1 MVVVVNKVIAYL
13 SIINIVTF
21 ILYGIDKLLAIKKM
35 YRVHEFSLIFLGM
48 VGGSLGAILGMMLF
62 HHKTRK
68 IKFYITNISFLI
80 IQVIL
85 VIIYVK

>member
-1 MVVVVNKVIAYL
+1 MSKLYIYL
-13 SIINIVTF
+13 YIINIITF
-21 ILYGIDKLLAIKKM
+21 ILYGLDKLFAIKKM
-35 YRVHEFSLIFLGM
+35 YRIHEFSLIFLGM

-68 IKFYITNISFLI
+68 IKFYITNIPFLI

-85 VIIYVK
+85 VILYVK